1 MRALLSA
8 FRALGRLRVIRA
20 TLSRFSTMMLSK
32 EAGRE
37 LALFCRRCIWIFPHH
52 LLFPVRWAVDR
63 MLPYHV
69 KVLGR
74 LPLKDYP
81 SRTGQSLHGDF
92 EQCIAPKMVGRTAHG
107 H

>member
-20 TLSRFSTMMLSK
+20 TLSRFSTMLLSK

-52 LLFPVRWAVDR
+52 CLFPVRSAV
-63 MLPYHV
+63 LPYRV
-69 KVLGR
+69 KVSIVC
-74 LPLKDYP
+74 PDKV
-81 SRTGQSLHGDF
+81 SM
-92 EQCIAPKMVGRTAHG
+92 E
-107 H
+107 